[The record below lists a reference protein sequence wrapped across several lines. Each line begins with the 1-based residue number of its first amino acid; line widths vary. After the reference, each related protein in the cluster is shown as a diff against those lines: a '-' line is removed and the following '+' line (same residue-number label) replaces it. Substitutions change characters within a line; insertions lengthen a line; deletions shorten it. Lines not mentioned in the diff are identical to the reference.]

1 MKLKS
6 QQAIVVSAL
15 LLLLGLLA
23 FITAD
28 QSFRYVSGLLN
39 EETLHKHSEF
49 LKETFENEGSW
60 DARTLD
66 RYANAHQ
73 IRLTVIAAD
82 GTVLYD
88 SKEDPGTMDNHA
100 YRKEV
105 KEALQTGSGD
115 DSRQSATVGVNTIY
129 HAERLPLSPPVVLR
143 VGLEQQSVL
152 VWRKVFASRLSLIL
166 VAAIIVSLAVSLL
179 LMERIS
185 RPLQHIAEVAKSYGN
200 GQLGRRIW
208 IDGPDEIKMVGS
220 TLQSM
225 AEQLSTQMNRL
236 ETDRSRFSTILE
248 TMAEAV
254 ILVDTKKQVILSN
267 GEATRRFGTGK
278 TLMELIPDSDLLTL
292 CGDILESNEAGSCTV
307 KTEKAILQ
315 ASIAPIHMEGT
326 VTGAVITLSDITNLK
341 HLEQV
346 RKDFVANVSHELKS
360 PLTSILG
367 FSDILTNKNLSEE
380 ERIKFAAIV
389 KTNSERMMGIIQDLL
404 TLASLERDETT
415 IPMQPCP
422 VGIIIDETLMA
433 SSYKAQQ
440 KSITLVVENACPP
453 DARVYC
459 AKGASYP
466 SASQSGD
473 QRRLVF
479 SGTDGRDAEGIG
491 NGSDDFLRR
500 RRPRLRHRKGRSGAN
515 FRAFL
520 PCGQSTFP
528 FRRRNRARSVH
539 RPPCG
544 DDPQRDDYGGKQA
557 RRRFHLHVHPSP
569 GRGDR
574 NVATEER
581 PDAQSSVQL
590 RSGLTPSAI

>member
-459 AKGASYP
+459 AKALLIQALLNLVINAVLYSPEQTVVTLRASETDRMISFAVADHGYGI
-466 SASQSGD
+466 AKED
-473 QRRLVF
+473 QERIFERFYRVDKAR
-479 SGTDGRDAEGIG
+479 SRSVGGTGLGLSIV
-491 NGSDDFLRR
+491 
-500 RRPRLRHRKGRSGAN
+500 RHVAMIHKGTITVESKLGV
-515 FRAFL
+515 
-520 PCGQSTFP
+520 GSTFTFTLP
-528 FRRRNRARSVH
+528 RDGEIGTLQQKSDRMLN
-539 RPPCG
+539 
-544 DDPQRDDYGGKQA
+544 PQ
-557 RRRFHLHVHPSP
+557 F
-569 GRGDR
+569 
-574 NVATEER
+574 N
-581 PDAQSSVQL
+581 
-590 RSGLTPSAI
+590 

>member
-459 AKGASYP
+459 AKALLIQALLNLVINAVLYSPEQTVVTLRASETDRMISFAVVDHGYGI
-466 SASQSGD
+466 AKED
-473 QRRLVF
+473 QERIFERFYRVDKAR
-479 SGTDGRDAEGIG
+479 SRSVGGTGLGLSIV
-491 NGSDDFLRR
+491 
-500 RRPRLRHRKGRSGAN
+500 RHVAMIHKGTITVESKLGV
-515 FRAFL
+515 
-520 PCGQSTFP
+520 GSTFTFTLP
-528 FRRRNRARSVH
+528 RDGEIGTLQQKSDRMLN
-539 RPPCG
+539 
-544 DDPQRDDYGGKQA
+544 PQ
-557 RRRFHLHVHPSP
+557 F
-569 GRGDR
+569 
-574 NVATEER
+574 N
-581 PDAQSSVQL
+581 
-590 RSGLTPSAI
+590 